1 MMIIIMMITMIRY
14 KLTTRDMGPHS
25 RCLGPIVPPPQP
37 WQVAKL
43 MIMMIV
49 MTIVVKMIAN
59 DVDDCPVQ
67 MKDSFDQN
75 PLPEPSNELA
85 DFAAV
90 KQRVGCNKYSA
101 SIKTGYY

>member
-1 MMIIIMMITMIRY
+1 MMTVIVMTMM
-14 KLTTRDMGPHS
+14 
-25 RCLGPIVPPPQP
+25 
-37 WQVAKL
+37 
-43 MIMMIV
+43 
-49 MTIVVKMIAN
+49 MTIVVTMIAN
-59 DVDDCPVQ
+59 DVDDGDDCPVQ

-90 KQRVGCNKYSA
+90 KQRVGCNEYAA